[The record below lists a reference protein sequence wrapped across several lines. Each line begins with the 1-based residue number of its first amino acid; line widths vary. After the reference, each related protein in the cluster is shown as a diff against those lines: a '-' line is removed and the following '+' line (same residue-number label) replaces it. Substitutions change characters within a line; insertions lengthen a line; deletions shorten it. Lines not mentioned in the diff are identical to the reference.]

1 MLTLVFAQEIS
12 MDHLETGGPVQLQNT
27 PITHIS
33 FEHPIKLME
42 DDNFSSKP
50 KSKDTQF
57 TGTRGPKVQETK
69 KQHLRTSRTIPH
81 YNNWVFIETCVFAV

>member
-27 PITHIS
+27 PIAHIS
-33 FEHPIKLME
+33 FEYPIKLME

-50 KSKDTQF
+50 KSKDTYSLLVPEDLKF
-57 TGTRGPKVQETK
+57 K
-69 KQHLRTSRTIPH
+69 KQRSSISEQVEQYLITTTGSL
-81 YNNWVFIETCVFAV
+81 

>member
-27 PITHIS
+27 PIAHIS

-50 KSKDTQF
+50 KSEDTYSLLVPEDLKF
-57 TGTRGPKVQETK
+57 K
-69 KQHLRTSRTIPH
+69 KQRSSISEQVEQYLITTIGSL
-81 YNNWVFIETCVFAV
+81 